1 MHCLKSLRTANPGI
15 LQLFKNAGISAR
27 VGADNIVLSRTQQPV
42 PLPCWVAASP
52 HTHRAFH
59 HQKGPDVD
67 QGHSK

>member
-42 PLPCWVAASP
+42 PCWAAASP
-52 HTHRAFH
+52 HTHKAFH
-59 HQKGPDVD
+59 YQKDPDVD
-67 QGHSK
+67 QGHPK